1 MIGTKT
7 GQANYKYCRRQCTE
21 TSGCNYWSFVNNKA
35 QGADAALKKS
45 CFLYSSIDSS
55 CTSCTSF
62 TGCTTCSSCASCTNC
77 DGGYCTDTGRISG
90 DVSCSGAQALIA
102 CCRNNLPCCTRGDR
116 ADTSDVVSPGYKY
129 LIHVEIG

>member
-7 GQANYKYCRRQCTE
+7 GQANYRSCRRRCIE

-90 DVSCSGAQALIA
+90 DVSCPGAQALIA
-102 CCRNNLPCCTRGDR
+102 CCRNKLPCCTRGDR

-129 LIHVEIG
+129 YI